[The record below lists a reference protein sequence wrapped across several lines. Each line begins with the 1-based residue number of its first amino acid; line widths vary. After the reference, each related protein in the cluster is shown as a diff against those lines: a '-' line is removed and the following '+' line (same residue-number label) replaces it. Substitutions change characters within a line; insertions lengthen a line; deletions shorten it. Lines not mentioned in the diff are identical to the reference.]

1 MILSLAATT
10 TFGWAVLEDLRS
22 RKFSNR
28 SFMVIGTLALILAVA
43 VQRQDF
49 WHFGLVGFF
58 SGFALL
64 LPLVILKI
72 VGGGDLKLMAAAG
85 LLIGWNG
92 VFWTVAYGMVWA
104 AIFGIYQVLAR
115 GEFKRL
121 TQNLSQMA
129 ATRSS
134 AGLEL
139 HKLPFTVPLLLGWL
153 THATLEGLWH

>member
-10 TFGWAVLEDLRS
+10 TFGWAVWEDLRT

-28 SFMVIGTLALILAVA
+28 SFLIISACALVLAIAI
-43 VQRQDF
+43 QRQDF
-49 WHFGLVGFF
+49 WHFGLVGFL

-92 VFWTVAYGMVWA
+92 VFWTVAYGMIWA
-104 AIFGIYQVLAR
+104 ALFGLYQVFAR
-115 GEFKRL
+115 GELKQL
-121 TQNLSQMA
+121 TRNLSQMA
-129 ATRSS
+129 TTRSS

-153 THATLEGLWH
+153 THATLEGLWR

>member
-10 TFGWAVLEDLRS
+10 TFGWAVWEDLRT

-28 SFMVIGTLALILAVA
+28 SFLIISACALILAVTI
-43 VQRQDF
+43 QRADF
-49 WHFGLVGFF
+49 WHFGLVGFL

-92 VFWTVAYGMVWA
+92 VFWTVAYGMIWA
-104 AIFGIYQVLAR
+104 AIFGLYQVFAR
-115 GEFKRL
+115 GEFKQL

-129 ATRSS
+129 TTRSS
-134 AGLEL
+134 AGIEL

-153 THATLEGLWH
+153 THATLEGLWR

>member
-10 TFGWAVLEDLRS
+10 TFGWAVWEDLRT

-28 SFMVIGTLALILAVA
+28 SFMIVGTLALILAIA
-43 VQRQDF
+43 IQQQDF
-49 WHFGLVGFF
+49 WHHGLVGFL

-85 LLIGWNG
+85 LLIGLNG
-92 VFWTVAYGMVWA
+92 VFWTVAYGLLWA
-104 AIFGIYQVLAR
+104 AVFGIYQVIAR
-115 GEFKRL
+115 GEMRQL
-121 TQNLSQMA
+121 TRNLSQI
-129 ATRSS
+129 ATTRTSM
-134 AGLEL
+134 GLEL

-153 THATLEGLWH
+153 THATMEGLWL